1 MCGKFVFLLT
11 SFSLLL
17 ILSLTPL
24 TATVLAEGTLEGK
37 KILMVIAQQDFR
49 DEELFKPREVFES
62 AGASVFVAAPGH
74 GAYHIFT
81 FIIRNGRHAFN
92 LLVKSRP
99 RIPGISG

>member
-1 MCGKFVFLLT
+1 MCNKSFLLT
-11 SFSLLL
+11 SLFILF

-49 DEELFKPREVFES
+49 DEELFKPKEVFES

-74 GAYHIFT
+74 DNLPY
-81 FIIRNGRHAFN
+81 FN
-92 LLVKSRP
+92 IHHVK
-99 RIPGISG
+99 G

>member
-1 MCGKFVFLLT
+1 MCSKFIFFFIL
-11 SFSLLL
+11 F

-24 TATVLAEGTLEGK
+24 TATALAERTLEGK

-49 DEELFKPREVFES
+49 DEELFKPKAVFEG

-92 LLVKSRP
+92 LLMKSRP
-99 RIPGISG
+99 RIPGVSE